1 MDKNMKNF
9 DKSWMDSLSF
19 IDNTYV
25 KVTLCT
31 ILVLYSSTYFENIN
45 MYVGS
50 LHKSYKFLNL
60 LVLLLI
66 LYISKKCAT
75 IGILLGIS
83 YVISIHYMTTKE
95 NFNSGVT
102 ERFTESNPDS
112 ELENFADADSELENF
127 ADDDGN
133 EFESFVDDGAE
144 PEPEVEK
151 FNDNEGEDAI
161 ITEPFFPGINISDEY
176 NNSNEYNISNN
187 NNVRRVE
194 KVENKKED
202 CKSLYTSRFENISD
216 VCSPVNTFKDSL
228 NAQGLNSPEGYN
240 SLTIGSPL

>member
-102 ERFTESNPDS
+102 ERFTESDPDS
-112 ELENFADADSELENF
+112 ELESFADAD
-127 ADDDGN
+127 ADPD
-133 EFESFVDDGAE
+133 S
-144 PEPEVEK
+144 EVEK
-151 FNDNEGEDAI
+151 FDDNGEDGI
-161 ITEPFFPGINISDEY
+161 ITEPFFPGMNIND
-176 NNSNEYNISNN
+176 EYNISND
-187 NNVRRVE
+187 NNVKNLGKVG
-194 KVENKKED
+194 KVENKKEN

-240 SLTIGSPL
+240 SITIGAPL

>member
-1 MDKNMKNF
+1 MDKNMKSF

-95 NFNSGVT
+95 NFNSGFA
-102 ERFTESNPDS
+102 ERFTESNSDSEFESFADADPDSEVEKFDDADPDS
-112 ELENFADADSELENF
+112 ELEKFDDTDPDS
-127 ADDDGN
+127 
-133 EFESFVDDGAE
+133 
-144 PEPEVEK
+144 EVEK
-151 FNDNEGEDAI
+151 FDDNGEDGI

-176 NNSNEYNISNN
+176 NISND
-187 NNVRRVE
+187 NNVKNLGKVG
-194 KVENKKED
+194 KVENKKEN

-228 NAQGLNSPEGYN
+228 NAQGLNSPEGFN
-240 SLTIGSPL
+240 SNVFGSPL

>member
-102 ERFTESNPDS
+102 ERFTESASDS
-112 ELENFADADSELENF
+112 ELENFEDTDAELEKFEDTDAELEKFADTDSELENF
-127 ADDDGN
+127 
-133 EFESFVDDGAE
+133 
-144 PEPEVEK
+144 
-151 FNDNEGEDAI
+151 NDKDEEDKV
-161 ITEPFFPGINISDEY
+161 ITEPFFPGLNISDD
-176 NNSNEYNISNN
+176 YNISNN
-187 NNVRRVE
+187 NNVRNLE
-194 KVENKKED
+194 KVQNKKED
-202 CKSLYTSRFENISD
+202 CKSLYTARFENIGD
-216 VCSPVNTFKDSL
+216 VCSPVNTFKGEL
-228 NAQGLNSPEGYN
+228 NAQGLNSPEGYD
-240 SLTIGSPL
+240 SLTIGAPL

>member
-1 MDKNMKNF
+1 MKNF

-95 NFNSGVT
+95 NFNSGIR
-102 ERFTESNPDS
+102 ERFTESTDG
-112 ELENFADADSELENF
+112 ELENFEDTDAELEKFEDTDAELEKFEDTDAELEKFADTDAELENF
-127 ADDDGN
+127 
-133 EFESFVDDGAE
+133 
-144 PEPEVEK
+144 
-151 FNDNEGEDAI
+151 NDKDEEDKV
-161 ITEPFFPGINISDEY
+161 ITEPFFPGLNISDD
-176 NNSNEYNISNN
+176 YNISNN
-187 NNVRRVE
+187 NNVK
-194 KVENKKED
+194 KVENKKVD
-202 CKSLYTSRFENISD
+202 CKSLYTSRFENVGD
-216 VCSPVNTFKDSL
+216 VCSPVNTFKGEL
-228 NAQGLNSPEGYN
+228 NAQGLNSPEGYD
-240 SLTIGSPL
+240 SLTIGAPL